1 MFHISNPSVAQKE
14 VVLMR
19 GCSHPN
25 IVQLHTSFSVRN
37 ELWLVLE
44 YMDRGP
50 FSELQCCIAIA
61 SSLSETKS
69 FRFRAGSC
77 SRNKGSLQP
86 FLAHLLLKTSGRT
99 DWGPHKQI
107 QSGYCRKGGSASS
120 RIQQRSQSAG
130 AERRERASDGGERA
144 GPRGAWR
151 R

>member
-50 FSELQCCIAIA
+50 LSKLQCCIAIA
-61 SSLSETKS
+61 PSLRENEELLV
-69 FRFRAGSC
+69 
-77 SRNKGSLQP
+77 SRW
-86 FLAHLLLKTSGRT
+86 H
-99 DWGPHKQI
+99 
-107 QSGYCRKGGSASS
+107 
-120 RIQQRSQSAG
+120 
-130 AERRERASDGGERA
+130 
-144 GPRGAWR
+144 
-151 R
+151 